1 MRTTQQKLDQ
11 EVYLMQSTET
21 KNWHPAT
28 LTFPMMMSFSDY
40 HEIEEMRHILS
51 TLFNVKLECF
61 ELGDGDVKEEEDMGV
76 KLFKH
81 TGDFYVGLFQPANC
95 GHQ

>member
-1 MRTTQQKLDQ
+1 MPL
-11 EVYLMQSTET
+11 TET
-21 KNWHPAT
+21 KNWWPLK
-28 LTFPMMMSFSDY
+28 LTFPVMISFGDY

-61 ELGDGDVKEEEDMGV
+61 ELGEGDIEQEKEEGV

-81 TGDFYVGLFQPANC
+81 TGDFYVGLFQPVSPPEMYRFPTRDEVW
-95 GHQ
+95 GD

>member
-1 MRTTQQKLDQ
+1 MPL
-11 EVYLMQSTET
+11 TET
-21 KNWHPAT
+21 KDWRT
-28 LTFPMMMSFSDY
+28 LRITFPVMMSFGDY

-61 ELGDGDVKEEEDMGV
+61 ELGDGDVEQEKEGGV

-81 TGDFYVGLFQPANC
+81 TGNFYVGLFQPVTPPEMYRFPTRDEVW
-95 GHQ
+95 GD